1 MIYNNNKCSKLDTEN
16 RETEPGG
23 AWELLWMEWSER
35 AAEKGMLS
43 EDPTEYTGM
52 QRCVQCLGRGDG
64 KPEGSKVGTDLAC
77 PKTRA
82 SPCDCLA
89 VVTVIIKHPAD
100 VN

>member
-23 AWELLWMEWSER
+23 AWGLLWMEWSER

-52 QRCVQCLGRGDG
+52 QREMR
-64 KPEGSKVGTDLAC
+64 
-77 PKTRA
+77 
-82 SPCDCLA
+82 
-89 VVTVIIKHPAD
+89 TVSRKGGWRT
-100 VN
+100 